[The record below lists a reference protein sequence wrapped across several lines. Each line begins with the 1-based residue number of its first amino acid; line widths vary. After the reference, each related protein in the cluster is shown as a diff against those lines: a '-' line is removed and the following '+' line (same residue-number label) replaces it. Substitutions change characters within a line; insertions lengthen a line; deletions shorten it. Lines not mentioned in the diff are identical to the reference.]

1 MDYWECTISLPR
13 EKVDLVSTFLVTGG
27 YDCFEISDLSD
38 LMENAGVVF
47 ADYIEDEL
55 LARRDEAPFI
65 RLYFDRAEKEKAQGA
80 QRFILGVARELGWND
95 VDCSVTLVENS
106 DWDTRWKQF
115 FHPFPV
121 GEKLL
126 VKPSWENLDTGTV
139 GGRGVIE
146 IDPDAAFGTG
156 THATTYLCL
165 LQLEKQLRPGDRV
178 LDMGCGSGIL
188 GIGAKRLGASDVV
201 SVDIDENAVRIA
213 AENFEKNACLDGAV
227 FLCGNV
233 LTDKDA
239 LIRMGGGF
247 DLICANIVAGIIR
260 EMAPILYSAL
270 KPGGRLLA
278 SGILAARREEVLEA
292 LTRAGF
298 VPVEEEMKD
307 DWLCLVLT
315 KKGA

>member
-27 YDCFEISDLSD
+27 YDSFEISDLSD
-38 LMENAGVVF
+38 LMESAGAVF

-55 LARRDEAPFI
+55 LARRDEAPVI
-65 RLYFDRAEKEKAQGA
+65 RLYFDRAEEDRARGA
-80 QRFILGVARELGWND
+80 QSFISGVARQLGWD
-95 VDCSVTLVENS
+95 DIACTLTLVENS
-106 DWDTRWKQF
+106 DCDVRWKQY

-121 GEKLL
+121 GEKLY
-126 VKPSWENLDTGTV
+126 VKPSWETEVPADAR
-139 GGRGVIE
+139 GRGIIE

-165 LQLEKQLRPGDRV
+165 LQLEKDLRPGDRV

-188 GIGAKRLGASDVV
+188 GIGAKRLGAEEVV

-213 AENFEKNACLDGAV
+213 AENFEKNGCGENAR
-227 FLCGNV
+227 FICGNV
-233 LTDKDA
+233 LTDRDA
-239 LIRMGGGF
+239 LMQMGDGF

-260 EMAPILYSAL
+260 DMAPILYAAL

-278 SGILAARREEVLEA
+278 SGILASRREEVTDS
-292 LTRAGF
+292 LTAAGF
-298 VPVEEEMKD
+298 VPAEEMIKE
-307 DWLCLVLT
+307 DWLCLTFT
-315 KKGA
+315 KKGN

>member
-13 EKVDLVSTFLVTGG
+13 EKVDLVSTFLVTAG
-27 YDCFEISDLSD
+27 YDSFEISDLSD
-38 LMENAGVVF
+38 LMESAGIVF

-65 RLYFDRAEKEKAQGA
+65 RLYFDAGEEDKARGVR
-80 QRFILGVARELGWND
+80 RFILGVAKELNWD
-95 VDCSVTLVENS
+95 DISCRVTLVENS

-121 GEKLL
+121 GERLY
-126 VKPSWENLDTGTV
+126 VKPSWEETV
-139 GGRGVIE
+139 PPEAQGRAIVE

-156 THATTYLCL
+156 THATTFLCL
-165 LQLEKQLRPGDRV
+165 VRLEKDISPGDRV

-188 GIGAKRLGASDVV
+188 GIAAKRLGAGEVV

-213 AENFEKNACLDGAV
+213 RENFEKNHCPENAV

-233 LTDKDA
+233 LEDKDI
-239 LIRMGGGF
+239 LDRMGGNF

-260 EMAPILYSAL
+260 EMAPVLYAAL
-270 KPGGRLLA
+270 RPGGRLLA
-278 SGILAARREEVLEA
+278 SGILSSRREEVLKTLA
-292 LTRAGF
+292 DTGF
-298 VPVEEEMKD
+298 QFLEEEQKD
-307 DWLCLVLT
+307 DWLCLVFT